1 MKRVFLTGLI
11 IVALGAGSLF
21 AAPSGANTN
30 PAANTGQTGASGG
43 TVPAGSA
50 KASSS
55 KTAKKSKK
63 KHHKKKHHK
72 SSKKA

>member
-21 AAPSGANTN
+21 AAPSGANAN
-30 PAANTGQTGASGG
+30 PAASTGQNGSSGG
-43 TVPAGSA
+43 LKPANSA
-50 KASSS
+50 PS

-72 SSKKA
+72 TSKKS